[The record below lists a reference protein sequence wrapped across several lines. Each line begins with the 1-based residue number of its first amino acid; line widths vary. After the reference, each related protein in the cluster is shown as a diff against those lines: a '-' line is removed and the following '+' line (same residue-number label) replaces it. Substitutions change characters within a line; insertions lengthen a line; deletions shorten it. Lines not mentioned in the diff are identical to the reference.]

1 MDAITVTGGAGT
13 LALVSARAL
22 LDHGLS
28 NLALFDLPSSFR
40 VPAFKDTLSILR
52 MEFPNAVVVG
62 YEVDVTDE
70 KAVKQATEDVVEDL
84 GGVDILCCFAGVVG
98 CQHADQMQVE
108 EWRRV
113 LDINTT
119 GAFICA
125 QAAAR
130 YTCSPSLFLIMD
142 PPTKRKSI

>member
-1 MDAITVTGGAGT
+1 
-13 LALVSARAL
+13 
-22 LDHGLS
+22 
-28 NLALFDLPSSFR
+28 
-40 VPAFKDTLSILR
+40 
-52 MEFPNAVVVG
+52 MEFPNADIIT

-98 CQHADQMQVE
+98 CQHADQMKVE

-125 QAAAR
+125 QAVAR
-130 YTCSPSLFLIMD
+130 YTCSPPLSSIVD
-142 PPTKRKSI
+142 PPTKEKAA